1 MMAAEATAAEATAVG
16 TAVGTA
22 AGARAEVV
30 MAAERRRWG

>member
-1 MMAAEATAAEATAVG
+1 MAAEATAAEATAVG

-22 AGARAEVV
+22 AGARVEVV

>member
-1 MMAAEATAAEATAVG
+1 MAAEATAAEATAVG